1 MRRPLAVLALAAG
14 LALSG
19 CSDEP
24 EPEAGAVPSA
34 TAASFSA
41 SVQENF
47 LSSCVEN
54 ATRTSDGAATPE
66 QLQQTC
72 RCILG
77 KVEQEY
83 SEAEFTE
90 FEKRLLGGSA
100 SDEESGRLVS
110 WSTAC
115 AKEATS

>member
-1 MRRPLAVLALAAG
+1 MRRALAVLAAAG
-14 LALSG
+14 VVALSA
-19 CSDEP
+19 CSPDSTGDKEP
-24 EPEAGAVPSA
+24 GGTPA
-34 TAASFSA
+34 TYSS
-41 SVQENF
+41 SVRDNF

-90 FEKRLLGGSA
+90 FEKRLLGGGA
-100 SDEESGRLVS
+100 SDEESGRLVR
-110 WSTAC
+110 WSTDC